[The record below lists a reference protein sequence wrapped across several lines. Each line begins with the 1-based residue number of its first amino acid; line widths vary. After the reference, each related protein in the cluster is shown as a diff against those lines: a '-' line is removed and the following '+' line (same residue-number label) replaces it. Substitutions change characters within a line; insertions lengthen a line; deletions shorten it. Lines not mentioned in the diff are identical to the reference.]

1 MHNKGTP
8 DLFGEIILPLALPK
22 CFTYSIPVGLHEK
35 AAVGK
40 RVIVQFGKKKMYAGL
55 IYQIHSIP
63 PEHVRVKPVIDVL
76 DETPIL
82 HPLHFSFWNWISDYY
97 MCSLGEIMKAAIPS
111 GLRLESETIL
121 LPDIAGEPDQL
132 NNLQKK
138 EILLYEWLLQENQA
152 TLNKI
157 LQAGFSMHSI
167 NKLIETGI
175 IQAEEKLIETYKPKT
190 KIYVTLHEKHLE
202 KSAFNKLF
210 DVLSKAPK
218 QLSVLLTYLK
228 LSEIQNLNKPK
239 EVEKNILIKE
249 SNTSN
254 QILQSLI
261 KKAIFTTYQK
271 TVDRLLVENEKAT
284 KPAIVLNEYQQ
295 KALHEIINSFREKNT
310 VLLHGITSSGKTEIY
325 IHLINEQIL
334 QNKQVLYLLPEI
346 ALTTQIIV
354 RLKAVFGDIVGVYH
368 SKFSSSE
375 RTEIWQKIGANSKYK
390 IILGVRSSV
399 FIPFQNLGL
408 VIVDEEHETTY
419 KQFDPAPR
427 YHARDC
433 AIYLASLHKAKVLLG
448 TATPS
453 VESYYNASNKKYG
466 LVNIEKRYKNILLPL
481 IELVDTYEARRK
493 KQMISHF
500 SKRLIEE
507 IQTSLENK
515 EQVILFQNR
524 RGYSP
529 FYQCDICGW
538 IPYCPNCNVSLTY
551 HKFHNTLDCHY
562 CGYQHKKYSHC
573 KACESTSLS
582 TKGFGTEKIEDEVM
596 ELFPSAVIKRLDL
609 DTTRKKN
616 AYEDIIGR
624 FENGSI
630 DILIGTQMISK
641 GLNFNNV
648 NLVGILNADNL
659 LNFPDFRAFE
669 RSFQLLSQVAGRAG
683 RSKKQGKVII
693 QTSMTDHDILQN
705 VLNNEYILMY
715 ENQLVER
722 KNYQYPPYYKLIKLS
737 IKDKNEEKAHQ
748 ASREL
753 YLLLS
758 KKLGNRILPP
768 NTPLID
774 KINHFYI
781 KQILIKIERN
791 KSFQLAKNIIREC
804 EKKLLS
810 IPKYKNTIIISDV
823 DPF

>member
-22 CFTYSIPVGLHEK
+22 CFTYSIPESLHKK

-121 LPDIAGEPDQL
+121 LPDIAREPDQL
-132 NNLQKK
+132 NSLQKK

-190 KIYVTLHEKHLE
+190 KTYVVLHEKHLE

-210 DVLSKAPK
+210 DVLSKVPK

-261 KKAIFTTYQK
+261 KKNIFTTYQK

-295 KALHEIINSFREKNT
+295 KALHEIINSFKEKNT

-325 IHLINEQIL
+325 IHLIQEQIQ

-507 IQTSLENK
+507 IQNSLENK

-705 VLNNEYILMY
+705 VLNNEYIPMY
-715 ENQLVER
+715 KNQLIER
-722 KNYQYPPYYKLIKLS
+722 KNYKYPPYYKLIKLS
-737 IKDKNEEKAHQ
+737 IKDKNEEKVHQ

-758 KKLGNRILPP
+758 KKLGARILPP

-774 KINHFYI
+774 KINHLYI